1 MPEIPNEM
9 FVNAVK
15 ETVLDNLEY
24 MPKKEQREG
33 YLQNKLDDLLD
44 GINASYGQS
53 LLDELMIRLEA
64 TIDDFNKEVDDLM
77 DSLKKS
83 SDEKEKLLQQIKSGD
98 IKDEVSE
105 EKSTDSEE
113 PTDEKAELS
122 EWEKRLEGIS

>member
-1 MPEIPNEM
+1 MSID
-9 FVNAVK
+9 FS
-15 ETVLDNLEY
+15 
-24 MPKKEQREG
+24 KKEQREG

-83 SDEKEKLLQQIKSGD
+83 SDEKEKLLQQIKSGEIED
-98 IKDEVSE
+98 SKEDKPQS
-105 EKSTDSEE
+105 SDSE
-113 PTDEKAELS
+113 TSDEKQELS

>member
-1 MPEIPNEM
+1 MSID
-9 FVNAVK
+9 FS
-15 ETVLDNLEY
+15 
-24 MPKKEQREG
+24 KKEQREG

-83 SDEKEKLLQQIKSGD
+83 SDEKEKLLQQIKSGEIED
-98 IKDEVSE
+98 TNEDKPQPVDGE
-105 EKSTDSEE
+105 DS
-113 PTDEKAELS
+113 DEKQELS

>member
-1 MPEIPNEM
+1 MSID
-9 FVNAVK
+9 FS
-15 ETVLDNLEY
+15 
-24 MPKKEQREG
+24 KKEQREG

-83 SDEKEKLLQQIKSGD
+83 SDEKEKLLQQIKSGEIED
-98 IKDEVSE
+98 PKDDNYQSAAN
-105 EKSTDSEE
+105 KYN
-113 PTDEKAELS
+113 AA
-122 EWEKRLEGIS
+122 

>member
-1 MPEIPNEM
+1 MSID
-9 FVNAVK
+9 FS
-15 ETVLDNLEY
+15 
-24 MPKKEQREG
+24 KKEQREG

-83 SDEKEKLLQQIKSGD
+83 SDEKEKLLQQIKSGEIED
-98 IKDEVSE
+98 LKEDKPQS
-105 EKSTDSEE
+105 SDSE
-113 PTDEKAELS
+113 TSDEKQELS

>member
-1 MPEIPNEM
+1 MSID
-9 FVNAVK
+9 FS
-15 ETVLDNLEY
+15 
-24 MPKKEQREG
+24 KKEQREG

-83 SDEKEKLLQQIKSGD
+83 SYEKEKLLQQIKSGEIED
-98 IKDEVSE
+98 PKDDNSQSAESE
-105 EKSTDSEE
+105 SSE
-113 PTDEKAELS
+113 DKQELS

>member
-1 MPEIPNEM
+1 MSID
-9 FVNAVK
+9 FS
-15 ETVLDNLEY
+15 
-24 MPKKEQREG
+24 KKEQREG

-83 SDEKEKLLQQIKSGD
+83 SDEKEKLLQQIKSGELD
-98 IKDEVSE
+98 NVATPYSSPAGESASG
-105 EKSTDSEE
+105 EKT
-113 PTDEKAELS
+113 ELS

>member
-1 MPEIPNEM
+1 MSID
-9 FVNAVK
+9 FS
-15 ETVLDNLEY
+15 
-24 MPKKEQREG
+24 KKEQREG

-64 TIDDFNKEVDDLM
+64 TVDDFNKEVDDLM

-83 SDEKEKLLQQIKSGD
+83 SDEKEKLLQQIKSGEIEETIEKTSQPND
-98 IKDEVSE
+98 DEASSE
-105 EKSTDSEE
+105 KQ
-113 PTDEKAELS
+113 ELS

>member
-1 MPEIPNEM
+1 MSID
-9 FVNAVK
+9 FS
-15 ETVLDNLEY
+15 
-24 MPKKEQREG
+24 KKEQREG

-83 SDEKEKLLQQIKSGD
+83 SDEKEKLLQQIKSGELD
-98 IKDEVSE
+98 NVATPDASPAGESASG
-105 EKSTDSEE
+105 EKT
-113 PTDEKAELS
+113 ELS

>member
-1 MPEIPNEM
+1 MSID
-9 FVNAVK
+9 FS
-15 ETVLDNLEY
+15 
-24 MPKKEQREG
+24 KKEQREG

-98 IKDEVSE
+98 LDNVATPEASPAGASPSSV
-105 EKSTDSEE
+105 
-113 PTDEKAELS
+113 
-122 EWEKRLEGIS
+122 